1 MKVLLFLLCSFFA
14 DGDISEYPIIKMM
27 HEEAVKVRKENNIN
41 EELVLD
47 EECCKIAQR
56 WANHMAETNSMYHG
70 GGEQIIAMGYDTPQ
84 LTMKAWRNSS
94 GHWAWLG
101 SKSKFCGWGC
111 QKSSNG
117 TWYWA
122 GVFRN
127 KK

>member
-1 MKVLLFLLCSFFA
+1 MKVLLFILLSFFV

-27 HEEAVKVRKENNIN
+27 HAEAVQVRKDNNIN
-41 EELVLD
+41 EELILD

-111 QKSSNG
+111 QKSKSG
-117 TWYWA
+117 VWYWA